1 MAVTRFKSEPRAPL
15 PRVMSETTTRP
26 AMTVRS
32 PSILRLPQR
41 PGAVDRVDLPVDDAE
56 MDHDVPGHVEQG
68 RPVAEISQD

>member
-32 PSILRLPQR
+32 PRICDSRNAQALWI
-41 PGAVDRVDLPVDDAE
+41 A
-56 MDHDVPGHVEQG
+56 
-68 RPVAEISQD
+68 